1 MPTISFCIFL
11 RRISFSTLTL
21 CTCGRLLL
29 SVFLLSFLSNFSSGT
44 SAYWSFQTDQ
54 AGGTYSSVVTLSD
67 FPNGNPTLS
76 ATGSSLANLNNFGP
90 AYTASDGSVWQPGK
104 ALAWNGQNGSTGNT
118 MQVNLNASQLKDFSL
133 RFKFRNN
140 QTRSSGNLVNAFSS
154 FQYNIGNGYIAIPSA
169 NLSIPNNTSW
179 NCLLYT
185 SPSPRDVEESRMPS
199 SA

>member
-1 MPTISFCIFL
+1 MPFILVSLLTRRNLFFPQIQCPFNGYFL
-11 RRISFSTLTL
+11 CVILVSSA
-21 CTCGRLLL
+21 L
-29 SVFLLSFLSNFSSGT
+29 SHLHGA

-54 AGGTYSSVVTLSD
+54 TGASYSNSVTRSD

-90 AYTASDGSVWQPGK
+90 AYTAPDGSVWQPGK

-140 QTRSSGNLVNAFSS
+140 QTRSSGNLVHAFSS
-154 FQYNIGNGYIAIPSA
+154 FQYNIGNGYMAIPSA
-169 NLSIPNNTSW
+169 IMNQKEYAL
-179 NCLLYT
+179 
-185 SPSPRDVEESRMPS
+185 
-199 SA
+199 